1 MKKAHIDTN
10 ILSAFMRGNGAV
22 RYKFEQYLQV
32 HNTVTI
38 SVISYYEIMRGIK
51 ALSNPRK
58 MEAFHEFM
66 SVCEIE
72 DIDSD
77 VAERAS
83 DIYETLRREGEL
95 IEDADILI
103 ASTALS
109 RGLSVVTDNEKH
121 FNRISGTTIEN
132 WLYKNDD

>member
-1 MKKAHIDTN
+1 MKKALIDTN

-22 RYKFEQYLQV
+22 RCKFEQYLQI
-32 HNTVTI
+32 HNTLTI
-38 SVISYYEIMRGIK
+38 SVITYYEIMRGIK
-51 ALSNPRK
+51 SLSNPRK
-58 MEAFHEFM
+58 MEAFQEFM

-72 DIDSD
+72 EIDSD
-77 VAERAS
+77 VAEQAA
-83 DIYETLRREGEL
+83 DIYDTLRREGEL

-121 FNRISGTTIEN
+121 FNHISGITIEN
-132 WLYKNDD
+132 WLDKNDD